1 MAADVSGYFFMDGMD
16 LWVQFGLFIEKGSA
30 DFLRYPPKKE
40 SITHD
45 WLDSNG
51 LDVDLSRVFFK
62 ERQVTLNCGIIAETE
77 EDFWLKHDSFIATLA
92 QPGTRRLMFK
102 SHGDKQYFVYYKD
115 CSNYTQVK
123 ALKGQEA
130 DIFGANRVAARFS
143 LIIEEPEPQIDSTM
157 VVIVDEDGRY
167 LTT

>member
-1 MAADVSGYFFMDGMD
+1 MADLSGYFFMDGMD
-16 LWVQFGLFIEKGSA
+16 LWVNFGLVIERGSA

-51 LDVDLSRVFFK
+51 VDVDLSRIFFQ
-62 ERQVTLNCGIIAETE
+62 ERQVTLACGIIADSE
-77 EDFWLKHDSFIATLA
+77 EDFWLRHDSFIATLT
-92 QPGTRRLMFK
+92 QPGLRRLMFK
-102 SHGDKQYFVYYKD
+102 SHGDRQYFVYYKD
-115 CSNYTQVK
+115 CSNYTQIK

-130 DIFGANRVAARFS
+130 SILGPNKVAAKFS
-143 LIIEEPEPQIDSTM
+143 LIIEEPNPFVDSTLT
-157 VVIVDEDGRY
+157 VIVDEDGRY